1 MIKNISLFIIMLIIA
16 LCSRAQTK
24 RALIVAIGN
33 YPDKRVNK
41 WKMINSLNDV
51 PLIKNALIK
60 QNFKEEDIIVIIDSM
75 ATKAGIINALD
86 QLIDHSKAN
95 DIVFIHFS
103 SHGVQLEDD
112 NGDEVDGLDE
122 AIVPYGARY
131 SRNDSTFKTL
141 ADGYI
146 RDDLFG
152 EKMTLLRNKLGK
164 KGDVLV
170 SIDAC
175 HSGSGTRGGIALV
188 RGDNEPMVSKNFD
201 SKKLMLKDVAG
212 VFKDSNGTRLSADA
226 ATYVVISGAR
236 AQELNSECLDDQD
249 NPVGSLSYALSKSL
263 NLLNEKVTYRGLF
276 ARIEDVMLEKSPGQK
291 PVIEGDG
298 INRNLFG
305 GDVQLQLPYFKVNKV
320 SSNSHSVIINGGTL
334 SGVTIG
340 SVISF
345 YPDNTTDTVG
355 KKPLQKGIVDHANSF
370 EAQVKLDMEDTSL
383 LKKIPWAFVSEMQYG
398 KDTLMLSIDSL
409 KVSEAGAIKE
419 SLKLMKQVR
428 FNAKCDLYL
437 ERSANGKGYSL
448 RYPGSGVLFADNLE
462 PEGEFSIKEAIKRF
476 ERYSYL
482 RNLRCKDDSIDA
494 KVELVFLKSDSTIDE
509 QKMNERSKFGSS
521 RIIGSTASFTGD
533 VVYLKVANT
542 GLKKCYVNIVD
553 ISANGVISPVIP
565 NHLIVDENNKQCCEI
580 SKEDCLLDTGT
591 FKIFKTYPITFGPP
605 FGEETFKVF
614 ISAEELDLE
623 SILTEKIDKRGGVFN
638 NIEKLFQNSKVNE
651 TGKRGGNGKINPKE
665 NGTIFN
671 VNYIIVEK

>member
-1 MIKNISLFIIMLIIA
+1 MIMLIIA

-41 WKMINSLNDV
+41 WKTINSLNDV
-51 PLIKNALIK
+51 PLIKNALTK
-60 QNFKEEDIIVIIDSM
+60 QNFKEEDIIVITDSM
-75 ATKAGIINALD
+75 ATKAGIINALNK
-86 QLIDHSKAN
+86 LINKSKAN

-146 RDDLFG
+146 RDDYFG

-175 HSGSGTRGGIALV
+175 HSGSGTRGGVALV
-188 RGDNEPMVSKNFD
+188 RGDNEPMVSKSFD

-212 VFKDSNGTRLSADA
+212 VFKDNNETGLNADA

-236 AQELNSECLDDQD
+236 AQELNSECLDEQD

-263 NLLNEKVTYRGLF
+263 NLLDEKVTYRGLF
-276 ARIEDVMLEKSPGQK
+276 ARIEDVMLEKSPSQK

-320 SSNSHSVIINGGTL
+320 SSNSHSVVINGGTL

-340 SVISF
+340 SVINF

-370 EAQVKLDMEDTSL
+370 EAQVKLDHEDTSL
-383 LKKIPWAFVSEMQYG
+383 LKKLPWAFVSEMQYG

-409 KVSEAGAIKE
+409 EVTEAAAIKE

-437 ERSANGKGYSL
+437 ERSVNGKGYSL

-462 PEGEFSIKEAIKRF
+462 PEGELSIKEAIKRF
-476 ERYSYL
+476 ERFIYL
-482 RNLRCKDDSIDA
+482 RNLRCKDDSLDA
-494 KVELVFLKSDSTIDE
+494 KVELVFLKSDGSIDE
-509 QKMNERSKFGSS
+509 QKMNERSKFGST
-521 RIIGSTASFTGD
+521 RLIGSTASFNGD
-533 VVYLKVANT
+533 MVYLKITNT
-542 GLKKCYVNIVD
+542 GLKKCYINIVD

-565 NHLIVDENNKQCCEI
+565 NNQTVDNDGKPGKNITSEECFVDTNRI
-580 SKEDCLLDTGT
+580 LLFKES
-591 FKIFKTYPITFGPP
+591 PMSFGPP

-614 ISAEELDLE
+614 ISADKLDLE
-623 SILTEKIDKRGGVFN
+623 SILTEKMDKRGGIFN
-638 NIEKLFQNSKVNE
+638 NIEKLFQNSKVNA
-651 TGKRGGNGKINPKE
+651 TGKRGGNGKINPKS

>member
-1 MIKNISLFIIMLIIA
+1 MFIIA

-41 WKMINSLNDV
+41 WKTINSLNDV

-112 NGDEVDGLDE
+112 NVDEVDGLDE

-212 VFKDSNGTRLSADA
+212 VFKDNNGTRLSADA
-226 ATYVVISGAR
+226 ATYVVI
-236 AQELNSECLDDQD
+236 L
-249 NPVGSLSYALSKSL
+249 
-263 NLLNEKVTYRGLF
+263 
-276 ARIEDVMLEKSPGQK
+276 
-291 PVIEGDG
+291 
-298 INRNLFG
+298 
-305 GDVQLQLPYFKVNKV
+305 
-320 SSNSHSVIINGGTL
+320 IIQTL
-334 SGVTIG
+334 
-340 SVISF
+340 
-345 YPDNTTDTVG
+345 
-355 KKPLQKGIVDHANSF
+355 
-370 EAQVKLDMEDTSL
+370 
-383 LKKIPWAFVSEMQYG
+383 
-398 KDTLMLSIDSL
+398 
-409 KVSEAGAIKE
+409 
-419 SLKLMKQVR
+419 
-428 FNAKCDLYL
+428 
-437 ERSANGKGYSL
+437 
-448 RYPGSGVLFADNLE
+448 
-462 PEGEFSIKEAIKRF
+462 
-476 ERYSYL
+476 
-482 RNLRCKDDSIDA
+482 
-494 KVELVFLKSDSTIDE
+494 
-509 QKMNERSKFGSS
+509 
-521 RIIGSTASFTGD
+521 
-533 VVYLKVANT
+533 
-542 GLKKCYVNIVD
+542 
-553 ISANGVISPVIP
+553 
-565 NHLIVDENNKQCCEI
+565 
-580 SKEDCLLDTGT
+580 
-591 FKIFKTYPITFGPP
+591 
-605 FGEETFKVF
+605 
-614 ISAEELDLE
+614 
-623 SILTEKIDKRGGVFN
+623 
-638 NIEKLFQNSKVNE
+638 
-651 TGKRGGNGKINPKE
+651 
-665 NGTIFN
+665 
-671 VNYIIVEK
+671 